1 MNRIMGLDLGTKTL
15 GIAIS
20 DALGIAAHGY
30 ENFRFQE
37 KAYQQ
42 AITHVVE
49 VCKKERINDIVIGLA
64 LNMNGTESPSSTA
77 ARKFKEELL
86 KHLPTLHIEFMDER
100 MSTMQATR
108 ILLEADLSRKKRKQV
123 IDMESAVMILETY
136 LRKMENGNQ
145 H

>member
-30 ENFRFQE
+30 ENFRFSE

-42 AITHVVE
+42 AIAHVVTLL
-49 VCKKERINDIVIGLA
+49 KKESINEVALGLA
-64 LNMNGTESPSSTA
+64 LNMDGSESNSSKA
-77 ARKFKEELL
+77 ARIFKDELL
-86 KHLPTLHIEFMDER
+86 KHLPNLKIEMVDER
-100 MSTMQATR
+100 MTTMQANK
-108 ILLEADLSRKKRKQV
+108 ILLEADLSRAKRKQV

-136 LRKMENGNQ
+136 LARKKNG
-145 H
+145 